1 MYIYWSQITDA
12 HACHMSENGKLV
24 SELKSLSHANGW
36 CLKTLWQ
43 SGSNVSLIVNAAGGI
58 TADRSMHVKL
68 KLKVSCQNV
77 KESGRFAV

>member
-24 SELKSLSHANGW
+24 SELKSFYPCQWMVFQNLMAIWHQ
-36 CLKTLWQ
+36 CQ
-43 SGSNVSLIVNAAGGI
+43 PIVNADGG
-58 TADRSMHVKL
+58 TKADISMHVKL
-68 KLKVSCQNV
+68 KLKWSCQNV